1 MSDHPLPTEAE
12 VRGWLRDRR
21 NWGRWGDDDQVG
33 AVNLITA
40 QKRLEAIALVR
51 SGRTHSLSRPY
62 PKAPGPNN
70 PQPAQHFLRT
80 EPRAGGSGAALDYY
94 GFMFH
99 GRAMTHLDALCHVWD
114 ADGMWNGRDPKTEL
128 DPSGATWADI
138 TAWSG
143 GIITRGVLLDVPRHR
158 GSPYVTVEAPVH
170 GWELEAIAEAQGVAV
185 GAGDAVLVYSGF
197 EAYRDAQPDDF
208 GREPIPG
215 LHASCIAYVRD
226 HDVALLGWDMLD
238 SKPADYGLAWGVHG
252 VIYSYGVA
260 LLDNALLAPLA
271 AACAAEGRHEFLLMV
286 LPLRVE
292 GGTGSPVNPV
302 VMF

>member
-1 MSDHPLPTEAE
+1 ML
-12 VRGWLRDRR
+12 
-21 NWGRWGDDDQVG
+21 G
-33 AVNLITA
+33 AA
-40 QKRLEAIALVR
+40 
-51 SGRTHSLSRPY
+51 
-62 PKAPGPNN
+62 
-70 PQPAQHFLRT
+70 
-80 EPRAGGSGAALDYY
+80 GAALDYY

-143 GIITRGVLLDVPRHR
+143 GIITRRVLLDVPRHR

-208 GREPIPG
+208 GREPFPG

-226 HDVALLGWDMLD
+226 HDVALLSWDMLD

-271 AACAAEGRHEFLLMV
+271 AACAAEGRHGIPADGAAPAGRGRHREPRQPGRDV
-286 LPLRVE
+286 LAAREDLEPAGGFEPSTRCLRNSCSTTE
-292 GGTGSPVNPV
+292 LHRRTATLPDGRSAV
-302 VMF
+302 VALPNRAAVAMG